1 MGCEEIKDE
10 LRAVKTIMKP
20 SLPGPVSHLAYRT
33 VVAEVTPVL
42 ALSDALLGAL
52 AADLTE
58 GTVGV

>member
-42 ALSDALLGAL
+42 ALPDAPLRSGC
-52 AADLTE
+52 ADLAE
-58 GTVGV
+58 GTVAV

>member
-1 MGCEEIKDE
+1 MEPLHINGIVVIE
-10 LRAVKTIMKP
+10 RSHPTH
-20 SLPGPVSHLAYRT
+20 PVDWT